1 MYTNGDK
8 FRITLLNEA
17 GLYFN
22 AVKSR
27 TNTWTVGTQVD
38 PWYIDHLPHDWEN
51 TEVNYDRNITYWGV
65 FTTYSKTYQFVVDAR
80 AILLS
85 IWFGAGGA
93 NAYCRMVIE
102 IYDQDSNSYSLFQD
116 TGIDFTTA
124 SDDKVKKMLSVAT
137 LDPRIQIL
145 LKAKSGSYFNIKFWD
160 YNSGT
165 GLWSTDAVFLKHNG
179 IKLLYNASFISGAT
193 ATNPLVFDVAF
204 NTDLQGFNGGNHGAP
219 PNDGY
224 HTLPAMNQ
232 YNIVQNNGTTTWIGN
247 DILQPFIFQD
257 SQNTKVNEVS
267 FTDTTKP
274 YTKALIKNLLPS
286 SVAMKVTLD
295 GSFGST
301 VPINWVTAGGLSY
314 QLHFVLFEIDPSNNA
329 ALGIYTYIDL
339 LGIALSG
346 GTAPYFYNPPTGNF
360 HSEVIVTI
368 NPLQAYVLGIIVDGD
383 GFDTDGNSFS
393 FFLTDLRV
401 SFQSEY
407 NSGTAAPVAAPT
419 FPASTIIAR
428 RPHDLWEK
436 LVKCIDS
443 TETDQYGFPVIIGA
457 YTGASTFLNDDTL
470 PLADN
475 FDMRPNDTLYTCE
488 NAIRQIQG
496 QPYISISIADF
507 FTTWFKINGLGLG
520 ISGTRKLEIE
530 PLIFFLDPTTEIA
543 NFGSNISG
551 FHIEQMTELMR
562 NHIASGYSD
571 PITNNNFGV
580 DEFNIPQK
588 YDAPLNMTPG
598 DIDLSVSAA
607 KTGMYEAEKGRA
619 QKNQSTV
626 SNPSASNTNY
636 LFQVGS
642 AASATNVEDPSGVIH
657 PVTPLNILQ
666 YPTAQSTDP
675 TAATAPYIKGL
686 YYPDTAINTG
696 LTPASNIYRNGPLL
710 HSLCDQLDDKV
721 LSYRKQYQQN
731 YNDPLSPLVLP
742 GISKNIAS
750 GLISEVA
757 DIPVSSLGTKLFRPY
772 FIKFSATYSKGLY
785 TLINANPYG
794 YISVLYVDE
803 NNALTQY
810 KGFIWSAKQKVSNN
824 AATDFVLLA
833 HPDTTDAALGIS

>member
-8 FRITLLNEA
+8 FRITLLNET

-27 TNTWTVGTQVD
+27 TNIWTVGTQVE

-116 TGIDFTTA
+116 TGIDFATA

-160 YNSGT
+160 YDSGT
-165 GLWSTDAVFLKHNG
+165 GLWSTDAVFLQHNG

-193 ATNPLVFDVAF
+193 ATNPLIYNASR
-204 NTDLQGFNGGNHGAP
+204 NTDLQGFDDGNHGA
-219 PNDGY
+219 GQGV
-224 HTLPAMNQ
+224 HTIPAMTP
-232 YNIVQNNGTTTWIGN
+232 YNIVQNNGSVTWIGN
-247 DILQPFIFQD
+247 DILQPLLIQN
-257 SQNTKVNEVS
+257 SQSGVVNQVS
-267 FTDTTKP
+267 FTDNNSTPP
-274 YTKALIKNLLPS
+274 YNSALIKNLLDSPVS
-286 SVAMKVTLD
+286 MGVSLS
-295 GSFGST
+295 GSFGSNIT
-301 VPINWVTAGGLSY
+301 WDDGDPIGRAMR
-314 QLHFVLFEIDPSNNA
+314 FVLFELNSNNNSE
-329 ALGIYTYIDL
+329 LSNYTYITIYS
-339 LGIALSG
+339 IALSPG
-346 GTAPYFYNPPTGNF
+346 AAPIVSPPPFSVN
-360 HSEVIVTI
+360 VNVT
-368 NPLQAYVLGIIVDGD
+368 LQPQMAYILGIIYDGD
-383 GFDTDGNSFS
+383 GAGFFS
-393 FFLTDLRV
+393 GGSLNFNLSDLQV
-401 SFQSEY
+401 SFKSEY
-407 NSGTAAPVAAPT
+407 NSGTAAPVAAPA

-428 RPHDLWEK
+428 RPHDLWKK

-457 YTGASTFLNDDTL
+457 YTGASIFLNDDTL

-530 PLIFFLDPTTEIA
+530 PLIYFLDPTTEIA

-562 NHIASGYSD
+562 NHISAGYSD

-642 AASATNVEDPSGVIH
+642 AASATDVEDPSGVIH
-657 PVTPLNILQ
+657 SVAPLNILQ

-696 LTPASNIYRNGPLL
+696 LTPASNTYRNGPLL
-710 HSLCDQLDDKV
+710 RSLCDQLDDKV

-785 TLINANPYG
+785 ALINANPYG
-794 YISVLYVDE
+794 YISVLYIDE

-810 KGFIWSAKQKVSNN
+810 KGFIWSAKQKVGNN